1 MPHREEKCAHIF
13 AYTIYPCVQ
22 SCLVRPSP
30 TCLMSL
36 RSSSVCL
43 GLSASVR
50 GCLGGRGLRP
60 GRLTCRL
67 GETCLVVNCDD
78 KPTTQ
83 EVGLW
88 HNCDLAVSSKARP
101 LVTYGS
107 VGGCLAG
114 RGSHGGPAPAP
125 PPLCHRRG
133 GGGQGGGRRKRV
145 PSPGKYIIIIYIFFC
160 ERQYN
165 RQAGR
170 QTDRQTVRWICWLKC
185 EARFCAWIFPP
196 THPCAEVGGGP
207 WGPHLGSGGRW

>member
-22 SCLVRPSP
+22 SCRVRPCL

-101 LVTYGS
+101 LATYGS

-133 GGGQGGGRRKRV
+133 GGR
-145 PSPGKYIIIIYIFFC
+145 
-160 ERQYN
+160 
-165 RQAGR
+165 AGR
-170 QTDRQTVRWICWLKC
+170 GKKKTGTQSRKVFLNYIYNVLERDMHKQTGGQTDR
-185 EARFCAWIFPP
+185 
-196 THPCAEVGGGP
+196 
-207 WGPHLGSGGRW
+207 